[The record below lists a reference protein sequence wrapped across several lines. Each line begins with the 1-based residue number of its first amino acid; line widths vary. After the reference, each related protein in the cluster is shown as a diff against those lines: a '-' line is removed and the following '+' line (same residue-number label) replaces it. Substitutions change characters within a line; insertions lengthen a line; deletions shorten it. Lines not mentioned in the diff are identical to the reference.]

1 LQGLGILLKKSFK
14 NSHNDSFLFID
25 WLAQKKNIIF
35 KKETLFKFTK
45 TIINNQDIILIK
57 PQTYRNLSGIAVNQ
71 ILKYFKINTQNWRF
85 FLFIAKINN

>member
-1 LQGLGILLKKSFK
+1 MIAFYLLIGLLKRKI
-14 NSHNDSFLFID
+14 LFS
-25 WLAQKKNIIF
+25 KKKLYF
-35 KKETLFKFTK
+35 EYTK